1 MKISVCVPVRNEEES
16 IQKLMDELLGQTRA
30 PDEIV
35 ITDGGS
41 TDSTRELIERYIAN
55 HSQVQLANDPQVQL
69 ANQPPV
75 QLIRESAAL
84 PGRGRNIAA
93 KNASYEW
100 LAFIDAGVF
109 PAMDWLEKLAAC
121 ADDAGAV
128 DVVFGA
134 WEPVTDSFFKECA
147 AIAYAYV
154 PRKTVDEQFIKSRF
168 IACSLM
174 RRGVWERVGGF
185 QEHLRSA
192 EDLLFMNAIDE
203 TGFRVAYCPKAV
215 VFWMMPSNLWSTFNR
230 CLTYSRH
237 NLRAGLG
244 QRGQL
249 IILCRYVALVLIG
262 LMGFA
267 FGWWWPVIAVALWL
281 MMLFARGTAA
291 ILRNRENYPGTVGR
305 NVRRMFWI
313 VPILGAL
320 DLATILGTCAW
331 VIKDKLWPGRR
342 AAPVADAT

>member
-16 IQKLMDELLGQTRA
+16 IQRLMDELLGQTRA
-30 PDEIV
+30 PEEII

-41 TDSTRELIERYIAN
+41 TDSTRELIKAYIAN
-55 HSQVQLANDPQVQL
+55 FPRI
-69 ANQPPV
+69 
-75 QLIRESAAL
+75 QLICESAAL

-93 KNASYEW
+93 KNASCEW

-109 PAMDWLEKLAAC
+109 PAKDWLEKLATC
-121 ADDAGAV
+121 AEEAGQV

-134 WEPVTDSFFKECA
+134 WEPVTDSFFKECS

-154 PRKTVDEQFIKSRF
+154 PRKTVDEQFIESRF

-185 QEHLRSA
+185 LEHLRSA

-203 TGFRVAYCPKAV
+203 AGFRVAYSPNAM
-215 VFWMMPSNLWSTFNR
+215 VFWMMPSSLWRTFKR
-230 CLTYSRH
+230 CLNYSRH

-244 QRGQL
+244 RRGQAT
-249 IILCRYVALVLIG
+249 IAGRYSALVLIG

-267 FGWWWPVIAVALWL
+267 FGWRWTVIAVALWL
-281 MMLFARGTAA
+281 VMLVARGTAA
-291 ILRNRENYPGTVGR
+291 ILRNRENYPGTAGR
-305 NVRRMFWI
+305 NVRRMLWI
-313 VPILGAL
+313 VPILAAL
-320 DLATILGTCAW
+320 DLATILGACAW
-331 VIKDKLWPGRR
+331 VIKDKLWPGGR